1 MFNQAK
7 EELEGLT
14 DLVRIA
20 ALIFVWLN
28 ICSLASLGLMWM
40 FMFFVY
46 ECEFTLLFDVCPR
59 LRVRRAC
66 HKFPHKKTLRNQ
78 RE

>member
-28 ICSLASLGLMWM
+28 ICSLASLGLM
-40 FMFFVY
+40 
-46 ECEFTLLFDVCPR
+46 
-59 LRVRRAC
+59 
-66 HKFPHKKTLRNQ
+66 
-78 RE
+78 